1 MVKAK
6 KERLKE
12 SEGEAETN
20 AEYETESEGM
30 QKKPVENVDG
40 KLVKKEPVR
49 TYKEGESEPEEKPAM
64 TKESEG
70 MADDVPDEEDGQE
83 EEDDDDE
90 IKAKKKKTVKDLGL
104 AENEQESAEDSQ
116 TDEHTTTTDSV
127 INTRQN
133 VFVPSSGIEV
143 ARVQETPMGVV
154 PAGIKK
160 AARADLMKSPLFISI
175 TKQMDS
181 MQEALSNKVAA
192 LEKSVSDRLKNIK
205 TDVEKIEKFYSG
217 SFYKAAS
224 EEVNP
229 EGIQAQS
236 ITKQIAEGK
245 VRYTS

>member
-12 SEGEAETN
+12 NEDAED
-20 AEYETESEGM
+20 EKPQEEEDM
-30 QKKPVENVDG
+30 EKKKPVQ
-40 KLVKKEPVR
+40 
-49 TYKEGESEPEEKPAM
+49 TYKEGEADPDFKPSMQKADEAEDQTEEETNGEPEE
-64 TKESEG
+64 EDE
-70 MADDVPDEEDGQE
+70 DEEM
-83 EEDDDDE
+83 
-90 IKAKKKKTVKDLGL
+90 KAKKKKKVYKTDGL
-104 AENEQESAEDSQ
+104 AINPEESAEQSQ
-116 TDEHTTTTDSV
+116 TAEHTTTTDSV

-133 VFVPSSGIEV
+133 VFVPSSGIQV
-143 ARVQETPMGVV
+143 ARTQETPMGVV
-154 PAGIKK
+154 PAIKK
-160 AARADLMKSPLFISI
+160 SATADLMKSPLFISI

-229 EGIQAQS
+229 EGIQAQTIS
-236 ITKQIAEGK
+236 KQIEAGK
-245 VRYTS
+245 VRYRM